1 MLRTVRLGLRRRGVV
16 TTSYPD
22 IEHVPYE
29 GFLGMTEVDTSHCD
43 LLGRC
48 AEACPTGAI
57 TLSGGS
63 VRVDIGLCIF
73 CAECVRACPRT
84 AIRMTRMYELANKD
98 RKALEVEFF
107 VR

>member
-1 MLRTVRLGLRRRGVV
+1 VC
-16 TTSYPD
+16 
-22 IEHVPYE
+22 
-29 GFLGMTEVDTSHCD
+29 VD
-43 LLGRC
+43 L
-48 AEACPTGAI
+48 
-57 TLSGGS
+57 
-63 VRVDIGLCIF
+63 GLCIF